1 MKDVKCAT
9 VCGKVYVGGDENSE
23 KKLQLLRKGI
33 AVNYQHHWIV
43 GKVSNASTN

>member
-1 MKDVKCAT
+1 MKDIKCKT
-9 VCGKVYVGGDENSE
+9 TCTKLYVGGVESDE

-43 GKVSNASTN
+43 GKIKKIDYN

>member
-1 MKDVKCAT
+1 MKDVKCAPT
-9 VCGKVYVGGDENSE
+9 CTKSYEGGNENTE

-43 GKVSNASTN
+43 GKVSD